1 MWGRRPAPMNATRSP
16 WAICGRGSPARCR
29 GSTCTAAEPERLDES
44 GAAPAL
50 RRLQYSLHLAAE
62 HVYGLE
68 PPPAAASAH
77 AELADALVCA
87 RDATA
92 DVAEAVSIWGGEGV
106 DTLLHEWRGALF
118 RVRLARMRL
127 AAPAPRAVVVEEPFK
142 RDFGWPLAAFMLAL
156 IGALAFVGRGDASAV
171 AALGH
176 GPRRGVRLGR
186 RLPPVEHALRRP
198 RQRRAGRGSPRG
210 RAARCSRTA
219 RVRPSTR

>member
-1 MWGRRPAPMNATRSP
+1 MGPKTGTDERYSVALGDLWSGL
-16 WAICGRGSPARCR
+16 ARTLSR
-29 GSTCTAAEPERLDES
+29 LDVTAAEPERLDES

-50 RRLQYSLHLAAE
+50 RRLQYSLHLASE

-156 IGALAFVGRGDASAV
+156 IGALAFVAGATLQLWPLWVTGLVAV
-171 AALGH
+171 CGSVVAY
-176 GPRRGVRLGR
+176 
-186 RLPPVEHALRRP
+186 RP
-198 RQRRAGRGSPRG
+198 
-210 RAARCSRTA
+210 
-219 RVRPSTR
+219 